1 MVIQFCDMAELE
13 LIGGHPVLDF
23 ANLVK
28 EDVVRV
34 AVAAGLVSAHEAQF
48 LRPAKGELARLG
60 ELRDALRRVFRAIA
74 DRKEPSREDLAELAR
89 EAAVAARHAR
99 LRNARKSRI
108 AREFDAASSGAALIR
123 FRVADAAV
131 ALLTSGALPRV
142 KVCPTCAWL
151 FLDASKN
158 RSRRW
163 CSMESCGSA
172 DKARRYYR
180 KKRGT

>member
-1 MVIQFCDMAELE
+1 MPELE

-23 ANLVK
+23 ANLGR

-34 AVAAGLVSAHEAQF
+34 AVAAGLVTAHEAQH
-48 LRPAKGELARLG
+48 LRPTKGELARLG
-60 ELRDALRRVFRAIA
+60 ELREALRRVFGAIA
-74 DRKEPSREDLAELAR
+74 ESEEPSRDDLDRLER

-99 LRNARKSRI
+99 LRPTRKTRI
-108 AREFDAASSGAALIR
+108 ARELDAASSGVALIR
-123 FRVADAAV
+123 YRVADAAV
-131 ALLTSGALPRV
+131 ALLTSDVLPRI
-142 KVCPTCAWL
+142 KTCPTCVWL

-180 KKRGT
+180 RKRT